1 MMRYVKIA
9 AILAV
14 GMILGYRAVQAVGK
28 FPNGLKSPVAPTE
41 ALLLSGFESP
51 NEVGRW
57 ETQGSEIEPSN
68 LHATEGKSSA
78 KVTFLGGNEA
88 SAIVLSKAFRAR
100 QLPSDWSGYDRLTF
114 DVFNAQQ
121 EDEERLIVQ
130 LKDQDGKRFKH
141 VVRVSGGAS
150 RSVTIPLALATSALD
165 LRHLVYVKLFQ
176 WQPDKDAIIYLDNLR
191 LEPLRTGS
199 DGSGLSPAVAQLPDV
214 PLEPIRQGMARAEQQ
229 TAQGFERRLANWQ
242 DDASKTVRIPL
253 RLEET
258 AGVARS
264 GWIAGGGVP
273 FAPGQVAS
281 ADQMRLVDEQGN
293 AQPAQLRPLARWSDG
308 SIRWLLVS
316 LLADLQ
322 PRQQQAYVLEYGPAT
337 HAAPASTPLRV
348 TDGDRTITVDT
359 GPLRVTV
366 SKERFTLFEQVWLD
380 RNHDGQFSD
389 DEQIGRPG
397 SFSLAH
403 RGRRYD
409 SRFDTTTYTLA
420 IEDQGPLSVTLKA
433 AGWFRDEAGKGFCQ
447 FIVRLQ
453 AFAGQRYVK
462 VTPTFIYTGFPANR
476 YHFKHEGLT
485 LPENETIQ
493 AVDLTFG
500 LALSG
505 ELTGRL
511 SDEAGVFEG
520 IVREPLRLVQRS
532 HDAFELR
539 GLPSGTQTGRRSIG
553 WAQLADHRHGLS
565 VVVRDF
571 WQQFPKALTVDP
583 AAPSLVVSLW
593 PEEAGELDLQTTSAA
608 FGPDAVAR
616 GSAYGLAKTHE
627 VIVDFHAAGAEA
639 VEGHRFARAVQEPVQ
654 LRPSAAWVNDTGA
667 LGRLAPN
674 DTDRQLPDEVMLER
688 LFDWAVRQQDRFH
701 WYGMLDF
708 GDTRTSYRKEAYDKS
723 YDTWGWHPEGRWG
736 WFNCEAAGTHT
747 GALLQYLR
755 TGKWTYFQF
764 GEDLTRHIMDVDTV
778 HYNTVARDPR
788 LTAVMDDEYS
798 RVGSMHRHN
807 ADHWGGRNEEAS
819 HTNVVGILLYYY
831 LTGDPRAH
839 DVALEVGEFFLGE
852 HITYSGHPDI
862 APQRTLANVLW
873 GDVWLYAL
881 TRDEAYLKGA
891 VKWAHRL
898 FDGQQA
904 SGAWLETHDPWAKT
918 WRGKEA
924 TLHMVSYTM
933 PALIAYHRL
942 TNESKAATAI
952 VNGTRYLVDHEG
964 FYPFFDALAYS
975 FQLTGDASL
984 LEAGQARLT
993 KLIRKQH
1000 RNGDPDWD
1008 GALSEKLTYGRVA
1021 PFLYSIPWLFDALEG
1036 AQDDDHY

>member
-28 FPNGLKSPVAPTE
+28 FPNGSKSPVAPTE

-191 LEPLRTGS
+191 LEPLRPGGA
-199 DGSGLSPAVAQLPDV
+199 GSGLAPAVPQPPNV
-214 PLEPIRQGMARAEQQ
+214 PLEPIRQGMALAEQKV
-229 TAQGFERRLANWQ
+229 AQWFQRRLGRWQ
-242 DDASKTVRIPL
+242 DPASKTVRIPL

-264 GWIAGGGVP
+264 GWMAGGGVP
-273 FAPGQVAS
+273 FAPGQVGA
-281 ADQMRLVDEQGN
+281 AGQMRPVDEQGD

-380 RNHDGQFSD
+380 RNQDGQFAD

-462 VTPTFIYTGFPANR
+462 VTPTFIYTGFPAKR
-476 YHFKHEGLT
+476 YHFKHEGLA

-493 AVDLTFG
+493 AIDLTFP
-500 LALSG
+500 LALAGDVS
-505 ELTGRL
+505 GRL
-511 SDEAGVFEG
+511 CDEQGVFEA
-520 IVREPLRLVQRS
+520 RLQEPLALIQRS
-532 HDAFELR
+532 HDAYEWR
-539 GLPSGTQTGRRSIG
+539 GAPSTLSGGHQASG
-553 WAQLADHRHGLS
+553 WAELADQTHGML

-571 WQQFPKALTVDP
+571 WQQFPKALSLDP
-583 AAPSLVVSLW
+583 KQQTLEVALW
-593 PEEAGELDLQTTSAA
+593 PAEAGELDLQTTKDAY
-608 FGPDAVAR
+608 GPDAVAR

-627 VIVDFHAAGAEA
+627 LVVEFHPAGLQSAELHRMAAAI
-639 VEGHRFARAVQEPVQ
+639 QEPLH
-654 LRPSAAWVNDTGA
+654 LRPSAAWVNETGVLGA
-667 LGRLAPN
+667 LASGEEAFQREEE
-674 DTDRQLPDEVMLER
+674 QLLEQ
-688 LFDWAVRQQDRFH
+688 LSDWAARQQVRSA
-701 WYGMLDF
+701 WYGMLNF
-708 GDTRTSYRKEAYDKS
+708 GDT
-723 YDTWGWHPEGRWG
+723 
-736 WFNCEAAGTHT
+736 
-747 GALLQYLR
+747 
-755 TGKWTYFQF
+755 
-764 GEDLTRHIMDVDTV
+764 
-778 HYNTVARDPR
+778 
-788 LTAVMDDEYS
+788 
-798 RVGSMHRHN
+798 
-807 ADHWGGRNEEAS
+807 
-819 HTNVVGILLYYY
+819 
-831 LTGDPRAH
+831 
-839 DVALEVGEFFLGE
+839 
-852 HITYSGHPDI
+852 
-862 APQRTLANVLW
+862 
-873 GDVWLYAL
+873 
-881 TRDEAYLKGA
+881 
-891 VKWAHRL
+891 
-898 FDGQQA
+898 
-904 SGAWLETHDPWAKT
+904 
-918 WRGKEA
+918 
-924 TLHMVSYTM
+924 
-933 PALIAYHRL
+933 
-942 TNESKAATAI
+942 
-952 VNGTRYLVDHEG
+952 
-964 FYPFFDALAYS
+964 
-975 FQLTGDASL
+975 
-984 LEAGQARLT
+984 
-993 KLIRKQH
+993 
-1000 RNGDPDWD
+1000 
-1008 GALSEKLTYGRVA
+1008 LS
-1021 PFLYSIPWLFDALEG
+1021 
-1036 AQDDDHY
+1036 